1 MLWHRTQLLRI
12 DKSVIIRFFIF
23 HFLQNRKE
31 YINGITIYNNYW
43 SNILYMGVI
52 MGKRI
57 YQIDSIKVFA
67 IFSVVSVHF
76 LLNSGFYDI
85 DIESLL
91 ASIGTVLRLI
101 FITAVP
107 LFIMSTGF
115 LMGEKTLDDTY
126 VTKLGKVLLIYI
138 VVSLIDWIG
147 HILILHNDFS
157 FSDALFGLLD
167 YSTDSYG
174 WYVEMYIGLYLII
187 PLLNAAWHNSE
198 DKRYHLYIVVTSTIL
213 FFLPSLFNIFG
224 KILPDW
230 WTAAYPIGYYY
241 LGLYFKTYLEQ
252 IKTIRVKSLLFYSG
266 TVFIF
271 LSILTLLK
279 NYGGIFSWTTQNDYM
294 GYQPF
299 IVSIIIFL
307 LFLKLPF
314 KDEKN
319 GSFHFLL
326 VKISNITLTIYLFSD
341 LTDSIVYYYFKQF
354 VPNIEARFV
363 WAPVIVCIS
372 FTMALMLSFS
382 VEIILSKTIFNR
394 IRGEKS

>member
-23 HFLQNRKE
+23 HFFQNRKE
-31 YINGITIYNNYW
+31 YINGITIYNNYC

-167 YSTDSYG
+167 YSTVSYG

-252 IKTIRVKSLLFYSG
+252 IKTIRVKSLLF
-266 TVFIF
+266 F
-271 LSILTLLK
+271 LEQCL
-279 NYGGIFSWTTQNDYM
+279 FF
-294 GYQPF
+294 YQF
-299 IVSIIIFL
+299 
-307 LFLKLPF
+307 
-314 KDEKN
+314 
-319 GSFHFLL
+319 
-326 VKISNITLTIYLFSD
+326 
-341 LTDSIVYYYFKQF
+341 
-354 VPNIEARFV
+354 
-363 WAPVIVCIS
+363 
-372 FTMALMLSFS
+372 
-382 VEIILSKTIFNR
+382 
-394 IRGEKS
+394 